1 MKKLMVVMMAV
12 ASLGVFAD
20 QEADTNASTSANQ
33 IVTSGGDGDGVRM
46 DALQQRTQAKRSAI
60 VRVETSKVD
69 AFLQAHFG
77 VKFGDP
83 IDGFT
88 NVVQLI
94 GGEARTLPVLKAVGR
109 LNSAIGRFRNGKL
122 RTVHFVAPGVCKEH
136 TAPVPD
142 DLQKSYVCVAKE
154 LGIDPSDVK
163 PLGLVFG
170 DAGCFMEWNA
180 PLWDKDCNGIYNLQ
194 IEGPLDSVARPS
206 SRRSP
211 YLGSGRRSLVVDWV
225 EPPEE
230 IYEKIPE
237 EYQPTLRSKIND
249 LAGKQSAEEASDKF
263 GVLLTPRSWTN
274 GCDKGMIVSIQGDRY
289 RSSLFLKCDR
299 DGKIVRLGEL
309 SEFEEFK
316 WRNARRGEIVTN
328 LWNDQKLVEGL
339 LATAVSNDAQKVES
353 KRQQRELER
362 LQEQLRKM
370 TERLEVESRSNAV
383 ETVKKDAVGERKDSL
398 DRPVTNN
405 VARKSGED
413 VRERKKGRLDAIRML
428 KPNEEIESHMWEE
441 HASAELKA
449 ELNKVDF
456 KTCNANI
463 DSFLK
468 EYLAVE
474 FGEGM
479 SRFPKSVAGLTYAI
493 LRDIPM
499 VKKFKHFDHAIGRFA
514 ADKLYEVYL
523 YVDVPR
529 KYSKASAEN
538 RINQD
543 INDLITSWGLPKEL
557 FVNSSI
563 FRPKRSAYIIEKRSG
578 GSWSDVY
585 CEPKESYRLGLL
597 ITAKE
602 LRDKFW
608 AEERSE
614 LEEEENKGQEF
625 Q

>member
-1 MKKLMVVMMAV
+1 MVVMMSV

-33 IVTSGGDGDGVRM
+33 IVTSGGNGGGTRM
-46 DALQQRTQAKRSAI
+46 DAPQKRTQAKRSAI

-69 AFLQAHFG
+69 AFLQVHFG
-77 VKFGDP
+77 VKFGDS

-94 GGEARTLPVLKAVGR
+94 DGEARTLPVLKAVGH
-109 LNSAIGRFRNGKL
+109 LNSAIGRFLNGKL

-154 LGIDPSDVK
+154 LGIDPSVVK

-170 DAGCFMEWNA
+170 DAGYFMEWNA

-194 IEGPLDSVARPS
+194 IEGPLASTMRSP
-206 SRRSP
+206 SRRSS
-211 YLGSGRRSLVVDWV
+211 YLGLGRRSLVVDGV
-225 EPPEE
+225 EPPKE

-237 EYQPTLRSKIND
+237 EHQATLRSKING

-274 GCDKGMIVSIQGDRY
+274 GCGKGMIVSIQGDKY

-299 DGKIVRLGEL
+299 DGKIVQLGGL

-339 LATAVSNDAQKVES
+339 LATAVSNAAQKVES
-353 KRQQRELER
+353 KRQQREEDQRRLER
-362 LQEQLRKM
+362 LNEQVA
-370 TERLEVESRSNAV
+370 RLNEQINSSIVTNFVNRFHQAEAARSNAA

-405 VARKSGED
+405 VAPKSDED
-413 VRERKKGRLDAIRML
+413 VRERKKGRLNAIRML
-428 KPNEEIESHMWEE
+428 KPNEEIESYRWEE
-441 HASAELKA
+441 RTSAELKA
-449 ELNKVDF
+449 ELNKVDL

-463 DSFLK
+463 D
-468 EYLAVE
+468 
-474 FGEGM
+474 G
-479 SRFPKSVAGLTYAI
+479 
-493 LRDIPM
+493 
-499 VKKFKHFDHAIGRFA
+499 
-514 ADKLYEVYL
+514 
-523 YVDVPR
+523 
-529 KYSKASAEN
+529 
-538 RINQD
+538 
-543 INDLITSWGLPKEL
+543 
-557 FVNSSI
+557 
-563 FRPKRSAYIIEKRSG
+563 
-578 GSWSDVY
+578 
-585 CEPKESYRLGLL
+585 
-597 ITAKE
+597 
-602 LRDKFW
+602 
-608 AEERSE
+608 
-614 LEEEENKGQEF
+614 
-625 Q
+625 